1 MNEKKLT
8 LNDIA
13 RLSGVGKSTV
23 SLVINNS
30 DKVKASTR
38 QHVEAII
45 SQYGYTPSKS
55 AQALRSQRE
64 KIIGVIVTRLDSA
77 SENQVVR
84 AMLPDIYAQKYDAIL
99 MESLLDAQLL
109 EDHLHVLEQRNVE
122 GVILFGFSEMER
134 KRLKNWQDKMVIIAS
149 SLPGFASVTYDNA
162 GAINILMAK
171 MNRQGHQK
179 VNYIG
184 VTDNDRTTG
193 SLRYQTYLKCCKK
206 YGYEPVAALGDLS
219 YQSGYELAK
228 KSVTAE
234 TSALICATDTI
245 ALGAI
250 KYIREQGWDI
260 KVGSVGCTPLMT
272 FLEPDIMSV
281 ELGYQHAGLKSSQLL
296 FSMLRGESGPQ
307 RAIIPFRLS

>member
-45 SQYGYTPSKS
+45 DQYGYTPSKS

-64 KIIGVIVTRLDSA
+64 KIIGVIVTRLDSV

-84 AMLPDIYAQKYDAIL
+84 AILPDIYAQKYDAIL
-99 MESLLDAQLL
+99 MESLLDPQLL

-122 GVILFGFSEMER
+122 GVILFGFSEMN
-134 KRLKNWQDKMVIIAS
+134 KKSLKVWKDKMVIIAS
-149 SLPGFASVTYDNA
+149 AIPGFASVTYDNA
-162 GAINILMAK
+162 GAVNILMEK
-171 MNRQGHQK
+171 MKNQGHQN
-179 VNYIG
+179 VSYIG
-184 VTDNDRTTG
+184 VTNNDQTTG
-193 SLRYQTYLKCCKK
+193 SARYQAYLTCCEK
-206 YGYEPVAALGDLS
+206 YGYAPSAALGDLS
-219 YQSGYELAK
+219 YQSGYDLAK
-228 KSVTAE
+228 RSLTAE
-234 TSALICATDTI
+234 TRALICATDTI

-250 KYIREQGWDI
+250 KYIREQSWDI
-260 KVGSVGCTPLMT
+260 KVGSIGCTPLMT
-272 FLEPDIMSV
+272 FLEPGITSV
-281 ELGYQHAGLKSSQLL
+281 ELGYQSAGLKSSQLL
-296 FSMLRGESGPQ
+296 FAMLRGESGPQ
-307 RAIIPFRLS
+307 GEVIPFRLS